1 MIPYPYAGSRKD
13 WFVPP
18 TQEWVV
24 LREQEKKLADAKQG
38 LNLKCFYKTQGINN
52 LNLLQTVAA
61 SGIPVLY
68 KLLLVKK
75 GSFFLTVVEQ

>member
-1 MIPYPYAGSRKD
+1 MIPCPYAGSRKD

-18 TQEWVV
+18 TQERVI
-24 LREQEKKLADAKQG
+24 LREQKKKLADAKQG

-52 LNLLQTVAA
+52 LNLLQSVAA
-61 SGIPVLY
+61 SGIPLLY

-75 GSFFLTVVEQ
+75 GSFLTVVEQ